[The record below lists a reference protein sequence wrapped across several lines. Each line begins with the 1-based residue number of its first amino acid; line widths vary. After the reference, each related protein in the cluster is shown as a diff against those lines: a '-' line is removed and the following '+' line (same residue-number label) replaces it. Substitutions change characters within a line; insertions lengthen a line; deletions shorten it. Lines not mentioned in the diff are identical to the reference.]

1 MGALDQLES
10 AILQCKNVGF
20 ATIWKPVGLPQLTG
34 VVGMK
39 TPREKN
45 LAEIAE
51 RHLRTVKVCIDELQ
65 EADADAELRQLGVR
79 LQELASRARSSL
91 GRGK

>member
-1 MGALDQLES
+1 LVIA
-10 AILQCKNVGF
+10 
-20 ATIWKPVGLPQLTG
+20 
-34 VVGMK
+34 MK

-65 EADADAELRQLGVR
+65 KADADAELRQLGVKLR
-79 LQELASRARSSL
+79 ELAFKAISTL
-91 GRGK
+91 GGGK